1 MILFYINQSN
11 GGRDLYN
18 VVCFCL
24 PLFEKQYHNLNS
36 SHLYNIYFI
45 SLINYKF
52 HYGIIY

>member
-52 HYGIIY
+52 HYGIIH